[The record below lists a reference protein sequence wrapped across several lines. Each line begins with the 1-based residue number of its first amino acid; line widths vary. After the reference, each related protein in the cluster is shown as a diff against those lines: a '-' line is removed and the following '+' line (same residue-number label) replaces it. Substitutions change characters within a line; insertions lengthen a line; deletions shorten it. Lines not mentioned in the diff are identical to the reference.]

1 MNRML
6 TLNYQIEVASTP
18 EIIWKVLTELELYSQ
33 WATAFSPQSQFEGE
47 WLEGNHIAFFDP
59 ELGGTRAL
67 VDRIEKHKVIEYH
80 HIAIF
85 NPEHIQDIDS
95 DAAQKWIG
103 SKESYQITPLEN
115 SVLLKVTI
123 ETHPDFVSMF
133 NVGWGKALPMIK
145 VICEQQN
152 P

>member
-1 MNRML
+1 ML

>member
-1 MNRML
+1 ML

-133 NVGWGKALPMIK
+133 NVGWGKRCL
-145 VICEQQN
+145 
-152 P
+152 

>member
-1 MNRML
+1 ML

-103 SKESYQITPLEN
+103 SKESYQITPLEH

>member
-1 MNRML
+1 ML

-18 EIIWKVLTELELYSQ
+18 QIIWRVLTELELYSQ

>member
-1 MNRML
+1 ML

-18 EIIWKVLTELELYSQ
+18 RIIWKVLTEPELYSQ

-67 VDRIEKHKVIEYH
+67 VDRVEKHKVIEYH